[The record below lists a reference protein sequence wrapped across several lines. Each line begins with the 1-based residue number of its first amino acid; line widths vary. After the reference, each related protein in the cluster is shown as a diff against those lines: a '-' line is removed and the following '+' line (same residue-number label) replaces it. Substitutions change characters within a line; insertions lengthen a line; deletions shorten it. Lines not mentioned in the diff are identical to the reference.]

1 MPYDF
6 SPLKAELKLCRAA
19 GLAIP
24 IWWRDD
30 DAIRATKALDQLL
43 ALADDVSCP
52 VHLATIP
59 AYADHSLVDAT
70 DGRLARILVHGW
82 AHADSSLPDAKKSEF
97 GRVRPD
103 IFYDLE
109 RAHHRMKRMFG
120 TRVWP
125 MFVPPWNRIASSA
138 LKRLPEF
145 GFSAVSAF
153 GPRGEAIANLAQIN
167 THIDPIFWRGTR
179 DLHDPDL
186 LIEQTVQLLQDRR
199 EHTADAN
206 EPLGLLTHHLVH
218 TCAIW
223 DFSRAWILEMLS
235 GGAHVWKHDQKGD
248 WP

>member
-6 SPLKAELKLCRAA
+6 SPLKAELKLCRTA
-19 GLAIP
+19 GMAIP

-30 DAIRATKALDQLL
+30 DAIQATNALDQLL
-43 ALADDVSCP
+43 TLADEVTCP
-52 VHLATIP
+52 VHLAAIP
-59 AYADHSLVDAT
+59 AFADRSLVAAT
-70 DGRLARILVHGW
+70 DDRLARILVHGW
-82 AHADSSLPDAKKSEF
+82 AHVDSSLPDAKKSEF

-103 IFYDLE
+103 VFYDLE
-109 RAHHRMKRMFG
+109 RAHHRMKRLFG

-125 MFVPPWNRIASSA
+125 MFVPPWNRTD
-138 LKRLPEF
+138 LPVLQRLPDF
-145 GFSAVSAF
+145 GFSAVSTF
-153 GPRGEAIANLAQIN
+153 GPRGDPIPNLVQIN

-179 DLHDPDL
+179 DLQDPDL
-186 LIEQTVQLLQDRR
+186 LIEQTVQVLQDRR
-199 EHTADAN
+199 EQKTDAN

-223 DFSRAWILEMLS
+223 DFSRAWLLEMLS